1 MNTLNDSEE
10 VNSLLHLLYSYII
23 NNEDDRELVGNI
35 LVPKCYTKDCLL
47 FLTGHDVLTGR
58 CFKSKYIATLADR

>member
-1 MNTLNDSEE
+1 MNNLNDSEE
-10 VNSLLHLLYSYII
+10 VNSLLHLLHKCIN
-23 NNEDDRELVGNI
+23 NNEDDREMVGNI
-35 LVPKCYTKDCLL
+35 KCYTKDCLL